1 MERAMLEKNIKWAM
15 DRVSTDTLMRVYI
28 ILNRN
33 IDFTMGTEQ
42 PTVRKTGNSRIYDRL
57 LEKCHPIEVSGV
69 SRRRKEA
76 AARYPEMREYLGI

>member
-1 MERAMLEKNIKWAM
+1 MEREMLETNIKWAM

-42 PTVRKTGNSRIYDRL
+42 PTVRKTGNSRNDAECQRRNSH
-57 LEKCHPIEVSGV
+57 KGV
-69 SRRRKEA
+69 
-76 AARYPEMREYLGI
+76 